1 MCLLCSPVFLC
12 TISQPARM
20 LPTHTHTNP
29 FHPPG
34 FPDLNFQPQEFPV
47 TCSISGFSPN
57 FLAPRSKA
65 ANFNLKGILNL
76 RDIDAILPQLRPR
89 RLQTWAHFAELA
101 LRLFRFHWGAAATAQ
116 GPGETATV
124 DDSVTLSV
132 VTTARG
138 SQATRPSGGLVKTT
152 PCPGLCHSASRRRM
166 ESVCGSG
173 ICVWARSSRS
183 TDFSCLF

>member
-1 MCLLCSPVFLC
+1 M
-12 TISQPARM
+12 
-20 LPTHTHTNP
+20 
-29 FHPPG
+29 
-34 FPDLNFQPQEFPV
+34 
-47 TCSISGFSPN
+47 
-57 FLAPRSKA
+57 APRSKA

-183 TDFSCLF
+183 TDFSCLFWVESHFCLPRSSPFSLHITSSLSGPRVLGLRRPFSREGC